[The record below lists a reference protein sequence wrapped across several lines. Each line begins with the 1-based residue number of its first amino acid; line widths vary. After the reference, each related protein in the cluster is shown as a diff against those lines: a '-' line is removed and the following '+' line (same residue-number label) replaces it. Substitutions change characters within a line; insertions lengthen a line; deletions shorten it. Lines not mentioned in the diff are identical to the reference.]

1 MSPSHFPSES
11 QKYHSSPPLPSPP
24 LKSKRCKNEGGRRKE
39 TAAILFFSHAQAVS
53 LCIRTVYGARR
64 NGKNHKFCPFPLLTS
79 TIATAAGHNAFFP
92 HIPYTLYSSSQE
104 KKKCLMDLF
113 APPLPS
119 KRTYTPL
126 FPLLFFVQVTFSD
139 LFPLLK
145 SADCSLLAVLRWE
158 TIVFVRGILRS
169 EK

>member
-1 MSPSHFPSES
+1 
-11 QKYHSSPPLPSPP
+11 
-24 LKSKRCKNEGGRRKE
+24 
-39 TAAILFFSHAQAVS
+39 
-53 LCIRTVYGARR
+53 
-64 NGKNHKFCPFPLLTS
+64 
-79 TIATAAGHNAFFP
+79 
-92 HIPYTLYSSSQE
+92 
-104 KKKCLMDLF
+104 MDLF

-158 TIVFVRGILRS
+158 TIVFVCGILRS